1 MSKEAIAGLL
11 SLTKLLGDAH
21 SRNVD
26 LRIAELDRK
35 QQREDKLLDFN
46 LNLLGEQVNQYNQN
60 LNKLEQV
67 GLTDIALDKIPEKD
81 RTTGSKAL
89 TNLTLNEVNK
99 QLGVLSDNI
108 AVTDKVIGDYTKG
121 KTITASQIDSL
132 GKFDGIA
139 SDLEIDNYILNQQK
153 SNPDYAMTEAE
164 RQGIRAY
171 SVDPETSLRIKSLE
185 MKNKKEQL
193 ELDMLPD
200 FLKQSYK
207 EGNLKIDKLNLD
219 VEDMEFVKSQ
229 RDKNNEIL
237 DIQLENEKLKLSI
250 SQIELANA
258 MSEGQTK
265 ELQELKNNIQE
276 QFVSNLQNYNLLGSN
291 ITSSIYLQTGKNEV
305 VPLAQ
310 IIDLPND
317 ELETIYEK
325 MDDRYS
331 YINEDIKDI
340 VLQLQVGFADETIS
354 NYKNA
359 VQIYGQ
365 LYNDFILYNQMT
377 DKIQKYTGLD
387 FQSDMSKFK
396 GAFGTNADN
405 FKNTT
410 LGKKIRQDD
419 SDFFNAIVNNWDV
432 MYKGKELTMLGI
444 FDEKNLFELSKIQS
458 IQDLDLDLQNRIG
471 EIDDSLN
478 TIFGIQQR

>member
-1 MSKEAIAGLL
+1 
-11 SLTKLLGDAH
+11 
-21 SRNVD
+21 
-26 LRIAELDRK
+26 
-35 QQREDKLLDFN
+35 
-46 LNLLGEQVNQYNQN
+46 
-60 LNKLEQV
+60 
-67 GLTDIALDKIPEKD
+67 
-81 RTTGSKAL
+81 
-89 TNLTLNEVNK
+89 
-99 QLGVLSDNI
+99 
-108 AVTDKVIGDYTKG
+108 
-121 KTITASQIDSL
+121 
-132 GKFDGIA
+132 
-139 SDLEIDNYILNQQK
+139 
-153 SNPDYAMTEAE
+153 
-164 RQGIRAY
+164 
-171 SVDPETSLRIKSLE
+171 
-185 MKNKKEQL
+185 MKNKKEEL

-200 FLKQSYK
+200 FLIQSYK

-310 IIDLPND
+310 IIDLPNN

-354 NYKNA
+354 NYKGA

>member
-310 IIDLPND
+310 IIDLPDN
-317 ELETIYEK
+317 ELETIYKK

-359 VQIYGQ
+359 VEIYGQ

-387 FQSDMSKFK
+387 FQSDLSEFK
-396 GAFGTNADN
+396 GKFGTNAN
-405 FKNTT
+405 SFKNTT
-410 LGKKIRQDD
+410 LGKEIQKDD
-419 SDFFNAIVNNWDV
+419 LDFFNAIVNNWDV

>member
-153 SNPDYAMTEAE
+153 SNPDYDMTEAE

-185 MKNKKEQL
+185 MKNKKEEL

-229 RDKNNEIL
+229 RDKNNEI
-237 DIQLENEKLKLSI
+237 LKLSI

-331 YINEDIKDI
+331 YINQDIKDI
-340 VLQLQVGFADETIS
+340 VLQLQVGFADETIP

-419 SDFFNAIVNNWDV
+419 LDFFNAIVNNWDV